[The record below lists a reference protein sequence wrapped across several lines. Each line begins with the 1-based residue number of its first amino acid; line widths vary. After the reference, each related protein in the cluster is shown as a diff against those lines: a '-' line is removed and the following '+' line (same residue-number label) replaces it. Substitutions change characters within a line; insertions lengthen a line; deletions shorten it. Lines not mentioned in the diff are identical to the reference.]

1 MEEKKLKKE
10 NKFVDNV
17 AYKSKFQFLIWVNDN
32 VICQRYFKINGF
44 NEESIYTKEFTNCM
58 NGIVKSIQEDLES
71 KSRIFMWYTNL
82 KEPFKVTG
90 FATDKEVEK
99 YGSDFIAMLVNSGVR
114 GNIAAPDGKIFHK
127 EYMEF
132 AEGVVNDYGEVERPD
147 EGEYIFKFS
156 FLIDDIPV
164 FEKTWDGNVYPK
176 FVRNGVDLTNS
187 YASYDN
193 KETSALSFGAAI
205 VRYMQAGKINLISNF
220 IRRICDVLSNTF
232 TEKYVYTKE
241 MDVYRNNNDINEQN
255 REAAIAYYRG
265 VIKPVVT
272 GHTDIKTEDKKYNYL
287 SAYEDYKQSWKKA
300 VSKKTQEYY
309 ATMYPSPSQIE
320 YIEKHY

>member
-1 MEEKKLKKE
+1 MEDKKLKKE

-44 NEESIYTKEFTNCM
+44 NEESIYTEEFTNCM

-82 KEPFKVTG
+82 KEPLKLTG
-90 FATDKEVEK
+90 FTTDKEV
-99 YGSDFIAMLVNSGVR
+99 
-114 GNIAAPDGKIFHK
+114 DGKIFHK
-127 EYMEF
+127 EYLEY
-132 AEGVVNDYGEVERPD
+132 AEGVVNDYGEVERPA

-164 FEKTWDGNVYPK
+164 FEKIWDGNVYPK

-187 YASYDN
+187 YSSYDN
-193 KETSALSFGAAI
+193 KEVSALSFGAAI
-205 VRYMQAGKINLISNF
+205 VRYMQAGKINLISDF
-220 IRRICDVLSNTF
+220 IRRICDTLSNTF
-232 TEKYVYTKE
+232 TEKYEYTKE
-241 MDVYRNNNDINEQN
+241 MNIYCNNNNINKEK
-255 REAAIAYYRG
+255 RDAAIAYYG
-265 VIKPVVT
+265 GIIKPVVI
-272 GHTDIKTEDKKYNYL
+272 GHTDIKVEDKKYNYL
-287 SAYEDYKQSWKKA
+287 SAYEDYKQSWRKA
-300 VSKKTQEYY
+300 VNKKTQEYY
-309 ATMYPSPSQIE
+309 ATMYPSPRQIE